1 MTPSPLKL
9 DPNATLISIDV
20 QQGFDL
26 RPFGPRNN
34 PQMEEN
40 GLALLAGWRAAGLPV
55 VVVRHD
61 SVTPGSILAPESP
74 GNALKPGFEP
84 QPGEPLITKSVNSAF
99 IGTDLEAR
107 LRAGGVRQVVLF
119 GISTDMCVST
129 TARMA
134 ANLGFEL
141 VVVGD
146 ACHTFGQRTPDGE
159 LLDGESLHRAHLTT
173 LNTEFGR
180 VVRTQEALAALPA
193 PARTAAAR

>member
-1 MTPSPLKL
+1 MRI
-9 DPNATLISIDV
+9 DERAALISIDV

-26 RPFGPRNN
+26 KPFGPRNN
-34 PQMEEN
+34 PDMEAN
-40 GLALLAGWRAAGLPV
+40 GLALLQAWREAQRPV
-55 VVVRHD
+55 YVVRHD
-61 SVTPGSILAPESP
+61 SRTPGSPFTPGTP

-84 QPGEPLITKSVNSAF
+84 CPGEPLVTKSVNSAF

-107 LRAGGVRQVVLF
+107 LREAGIRQVVLF

-146 ACHTFGQRTPDGE
+146 ACYTWSQRTPDGE
-159 LLDGESLHRAHLTT
+159 LLEGELIHRAHLAT
-173 LNTEFGR
+173 LHSEFGR
-180 VVRTQEALAALPA
+180 VVRTAQVLEALRA
-193 PARTAAAR
+193 PAQASAG

>member
-1 MTPSPLKL
+1 MRL
-9 DPNATLISIDV
+9 DDNAVLISIDV

-26 RPFGPRNN
+26 RPLGVRNN
-34 PQMEEN
+34 PDMEAHA
-40 GLALLAGWRAAGLPV
+40 LALLAAWRAARRSV

-61 SVTPGSILAPESP
+61 SIHPGSPLAPGTP
-74 GNALKPGFEP
+74 GNALKRGFEP
-84 QPGEPLITKSVNSAF
+84 RTGELLLTKQVNSAF

-107 LRAGGVRQVVLF
+107 LHAAGVRQVVLF

-146 ACHTFGQRTPDGE
+146 ACHTWSQRTPDGE
-159 LLDGESLHRAHLTT
+159 LLDGETLHRAHLTT
-173 LNTEFGR
+173 LNSEFGR
-180 VVRTQEALAALPA
+180 VVRTAQVLEALAPV
-193 PARTAAAR
+193 